1 MRMKRR
7 DFAATLMA
15 VLMAGSIFAGCGSA
29 DKNVNHNVETTQ
41 NIQNAKDEKETE
53 STIQELETKTQEVD
67 TEVIT
72 ADSEASGTRND
83 SDIQEIGG

>member
-41 NIQNAKDEKETE
+41 NIQNAKDVRLLRRLLQIMKPKQQ
-53 STIQELETKTQEVD
+53 IQRTKKKQKVQFR
-67 TEVIT
+67 
-72 ADSEASGTRND
+72 SWKLKLRKW
-83 SDIQEIGG
+83 IQK